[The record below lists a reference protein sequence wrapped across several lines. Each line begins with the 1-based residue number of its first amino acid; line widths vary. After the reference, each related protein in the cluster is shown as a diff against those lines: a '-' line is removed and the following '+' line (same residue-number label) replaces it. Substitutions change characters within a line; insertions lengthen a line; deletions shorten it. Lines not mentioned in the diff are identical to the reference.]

1 VKNDETQSKT
11 MQSYEKT
18 MKHPD
23 KYAKPGP
30 AMKNYENDD
39 KLCNFPVLPH
49 LAFPIFL
56 LQYDGS
62 ATH

>member
-18 MKHPD
+18 MKHYE

-30 AMKNYENDD
+30 AMKNDN

-49 LAFPIFL
+49 LAFPILL